1 MRKEALVS
9 SSKLRMV
16 LGVSALMVVLALAPA
31 ASAQSSSVDT
41 YGGNGGAVAGVSSG
55 GGPGSGTGSS
65 SSGSL
70 PFTGLDV
77 GLIAGGGLV
86 LLLMGI
92 GMARIT
98 ARPTRT

>member
-1 MRKEALVS
+1 MRSLKLSTTVCIGAL
-9 SSKLRMV
+9 L
-16 LGVSALMVVLALAPA
+16 VVLAIAPS
-31 ASAQSSSVDT
+31 ASAAGSSVGT
-41 YGGNGGAVAGVSSG
+41 YGGNGSAVAGVASG
-55 GGPGSGTGSS
+55 DDPGSGTGATS

-98 ARPTRT
+98 PARPSES